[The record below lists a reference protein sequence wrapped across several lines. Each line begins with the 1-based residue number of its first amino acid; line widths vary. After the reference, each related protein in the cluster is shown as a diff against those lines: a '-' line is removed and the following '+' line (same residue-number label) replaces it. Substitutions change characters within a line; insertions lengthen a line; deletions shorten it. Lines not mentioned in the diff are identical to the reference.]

1 MQLNHYQIQLC
12 KIQARLFA
20 LAYARGYDPLVFVS
34 AFMRSESAAGLDA
47 PFDRLQWAGELYLL
61 EEVVESEHLEP
72 SGVDDSLSA
81 DALFW
86 AGYLYRYWH
95 FVTGESSS
103 EIYRQAPLDVMIDVY
118 PGFHALSPE
127 MAIDDLKG
135 CARASETAL

>member
-20 LAYARGYDPLVFVS
+20 LAYARGYDPQSFVS
-34 AFMRSESAAGLDA
+34 AFMLSETAAGLDA

-61 EEVVESEHLEP
+61 EEVVESARLEP
-72 SGVDDSLSA
+72 SDADGTLSA

-95 FVTGESSS
+95 FVTGESSR

-127 MAIDDLKG
+127 MAIEDLKG
-135 CARASETAL
+135 FRKNDVREP